1 MVDNGDYSICGLSLV
16 RTLETS
22 SAESPVD
29 LLIGYE
35 QCAVEP
41 LLNNLMKFSD
51 LLHLYNHIPYL
62 ALRCEAGDALSLVN
76 GLDAMVIGSAGSA
89 SLQYTQYGMRS
100 IDLSH
105 EVTSFGSRSC
115 SSRSSP
121 PKKRTP
127 LWNHVHVGAPDAWQH
142 ADGSG
147 VKIAVID
154 TGVDYNHP
162 ELRERFGDL
171 IGYNVINPDEPPDD
185 DNEHGTHV
193 AGIIAGSYTGVAPRS
208 TLYAVKVLDWNG
220 SGTEADVIA
229 GLEWA
234 LDEGADIANLSLGSR
249 GASRAFR
256 EMCERAYGAGML
268 IVAAAG
274 NEGHGPS
281 YPASFGESVIAV
293 AATDREKQH
302 AGFSNIYHTNDISA
316 PGVGIYSTTPGGD
329 HNTFSGTSMATPHV
343 SGVLAL
349 AYQMSRS
356 ADLEVVMKSC
366 AERLEWPGDGE
377 YHDVFGAGLLRAD
390 LIIENL
396 AGSGNRSENSDK
408 LRRILSRR

>member
-1 MVDNGDYSICGLSLV
+1 MVSNCEYGICGRSLV
-16 RTLETS
+16 RQLETS
-22 SAESPVD
+22 SSAAPVD
-29 LLIGYE
+29 LLIGYD

-41 LLNNLMKFSD
+41 LLNSLLKFSD
-51 LLHLYNHIPYL
+51 LLHLYSSIPYL
-62 ALRCEAGDALSLVN
+62 ALRCEAGDARSLVR
-76 GLDAMVIGSAGSA
+76 GLDAVITGSAGSA
-89 SLQYTQYGMRS
+89 SHRCGVRS

-105 EVTSFGSRSC
+105 EVNSFGSRTG
-115 SSRSSP
+115 SRCSP
-121 PKKRTP
+121 PEGSTP
-127 LWNHVHVGAPDAWQH
+127 LWNHVHIGAPDAWQH

-147 VKIAVID
+147 VSVAVID

-162 ELRERFGDL
+162 ELKERFGDL
-171 IGYNVINPDEPPDD
+171 IGYNVLAPDEPPDD

-193 AGIIAGSYTGVAPRS
+193 AGIIAGSYTGVAPGS

-234 LDEGADIANLSLGSR
+234 LEQGADIANLSLGSR

-274 NEGHGPS
+274 NEGRGPS

-293 AATDREKQH
+293 AATDRERQH
-302 AGFSNIYHTNDISA
+302 ASFSNIYHTNDISA
-316 PGVGIYSTTPGGD
+316 PGVGIYSTVPGED

-343 SGVLAL
+343 SGALAL
-349 AYQMSRS
+349 ALQMSRS
-356 ADLEVVMKSC
+356 ADLETLMASC
-366 AERLEWPGDGE
+366 AERLEWHGNAGYRE
-377 YHDVFGAGLLRAD
+377 VFGAGLLRAD
-390 LIIENL
+390 SIVKELVGSEG
-396 AGSGNRSENSDK
+396 ASGNRDK
-408 LRRILSRR
+408 LRRILSRT

>member
-1 MVDNGDYSICGLSLV
+1 MLDNQDYSICGKSLV
-16 RTLETS
+16 QMLES
-22 SAESPVD
+22 SSSSTPVE

-41 LLNNLMKFSD
+41 LLNSLLKFSD
-51 LLHLYNHIPYL
+51 LIHFYTHIPYF
-62 ALRCEAGDALSLVN
+62 AIRCEAGDARSLVSS
-76 GLDAMVIGSAGSA
+76 LDNAVASSVSSAAIS
-89 SLQYTQYGMRS
+89 YGMRS

-105 EVTSFGSRSC
+105 EVTSFAS
-115 SSRSSP
+115 SSP
-121 PKKRTP
+121 PEESTP
-127 LWNHVHVGAPDAWQH
+127 LWNHVHIGAPGAWEH

-147 VKIAVID
+147 ISVAVID
-154 TGVDYNHP
+154 TGIDYNHP

-171 IGYNVINPDEPPDD
+171 VGYNVIAPDEPPDD
-185 DNEHGTHV
+185 DNDHGTHV
-193 AGIIAGSYTGVAPRS
+193 AGIIAGSYTGVAPGS
-208 TLYAVKVLDWNG
+208 MLYAVKVLDWNG

-234 LDEGADIANLSLGSR
+234 LEQGADIANLSLGSK
-249 GASRAFR
+249 GASRAFK
-256 EMCERAYGAGML
+256 EMCERAYGEGML

-293 AATDREKQH
+293 AATDREKEH

-343 SGVLAL
+343 SGALTLASQL
-349 AYQMSRS
+349 SAS
-356 ADLEVVMKSC
+356 ADLEELMKST
-366 AERLEWPGDGE
+366 AEQLGWPGEGG

-390 LIIENL
+390 RIVEKL
-396 AGSGNRSENSDK
+396 AGNSDRRENRGK
-408 LRRILSRR
+408 LRRILSRQ